1 MVTDRHYELAKLFLD
16 TFHCGKALLRVFLE
30 ASDWPV
36 GKDFPRKALG
46 LALHRQATGLAQ
58 HPTNDTFHKL
68 PALLPLQD
76 IGTLDELA
84 TELFAV

>member
-1 MVTDRHYELAKLFLD
+1 MVTDRHYEFAKLHLD
-16 TFHCGKALLRVFLE
+16 LFNCDKALLRVFLE
-30 ASDWPV
+30 TSDWPV

-46 LALHRQATGLAQ
+46 LALHRQAMGIAQ
-58 HPTNDTFHKL
+58 HLTNDTFYTL
-68 PALLPLQD
+68 PGLLPLQD